1 MMIVVVVI
9 VVIGT
14 MIIII
19 MPTFIGLAA
28 GRKIGFARNG
38 RTNDRPA
45 WRRSGFLAG
54 AGLSRRT

>member
-14 MIIII
+14 MIII